1 MNIKIVGN
9 GAWGNAFYSVISRNT
24 PYVHIF
30 GREQIEI
37 KRDDIL
43 VLAVPTESARDV
55 LEKTLF
61 KTESPIIVNT
71 SKGIEK
77 ETHMLPYQIVKEF
90 LGNEIDYYSL
100 IGPSF
105 AKEVQSMMPTIVN
118 LGYTK
123 GTLNDEVK
131 KLFQTDYFRVR
142 LTLGVEALE
151 ISAAFKNIYAI
162 ACGLTSGLG
171 YGTNTRVKLM
181 VLAIE
186 ELNRLFESLKI
197 ELNSDM
203 IPGTIGDLILT
214 CSNEKSRNFTFGK
227 LISIKS
233 VDEAINQIG
242 ATVEGYNSLSS
253 VGYFKTKSKINLPLA
268 TFVCEVA
275 KQDNPEKSKDFFDRF
290 VKSI

>member
-1 MNIKIVGN
+1 MNVKIVGN
-9 GAWGNAFYSVISRNT
+9 GAWGNAFYSVISKNT
-24 PYVHIF
+24 SGVQIF
-30 GREQIEI
+30 GHQKIEI
-37 KRDDIL
+37 NEGDIL
-43 VLAVPTESARDV
+43 VLAVPTQAIKSV
-55 LEKTLF
+55 LKNTVF
-61 KTESPIIVNT
+61 KTKIPTIVNT
-71 SKGIEK
+71 TKGIEK
-77 ETHMLPYQIVKEF
+77 ETHRLPSQIVKEF
-90 LGNEIDYYSL
+90 LGDGIDYYSL

-123 GTLNDEVK
+123 GFLNDEIK

-186 ELNRLFESLKI
+186 ELNRLFESFKI
-197 ELNSDM
+197 KLNSDM
-203 IPGTIGDLILT
+203 VPGTIGDLILT

-227 LISIKS
+227 LLSIKS
-233 VDEAINQIG
+233 VDESINQIG

-253 VGYFKTKSKINLPLA
+253 VEYFKTKSKTDLPLA
-268 TFVCEVA
+268 TFVCEVV

>member
-1 MNIKIVGN
+1 MNVKIIVN
-9 GAWGNAFYSVISRNT
+9 VALGNAFCSVISKNT
-24 PYVHIF
+24 QSVQIF
-30 GREQIEI
+30 GHQQIEI
-37 KRDDIL
+37 NEGDIL
-43 VLAVPTESARDV
+43 VLAVPTQAIKSV
-55 LEKTLF
+55 LKNTSF
-61 KTESPIIVNT
+61 KTKTPTIVNT

-77 ETHMLPYQIVKEF
+77 KTHKLPYQIVGEF

-123 GTLNDEVK
+123 GILNEQLK
-131 KLFQTDYFRVR
+131 KIFQTDYFRVR
-142 LTLGVEALE
+142 LTSGVEALE

-162 ACGLTSGLG
+162 ACGFTEGLG
-171 YGTNTRVKLM
+171 YATNTRVKLM

-197 ELNSDM
+197 ALNSDM
-203 IPGTIGDLILT
+203 VPGTIGDLVLT

-227 LISIKS
+227 LLVTHS
-233 VDEAINQIG
+233 VSEALNKVN

-253 VGYFKTKSKINLPLA
+253 VEYFCNKSKALLPLA
-268 TFVCEVA
+268 SFVCEVV
-275 KQDNPEKSKDFFDRF
+275 KIDDPRKSKKYFDKF